1 LKATA
6 GAYSVR
12 PDHLKEKK
20 KRGLI
25 RHYQPRP
32 NLVSDLVSKPAI
44 LPVFSDSVDFLTFCR
59 QQLTLFVVPWHGRGR
74 RFDPDQVHQFL
85 LKSKVSRNGAL
96 PAPCA
101 TRGKDDPRLSLQ
113 GRKSLHHCGTSFS

>member
-74 RFDPDQVHQFL
+74 RFDPDQVHQFSSTYRYL
-85 LKSKVSRNGAL
+85 QFVSPL
-96 PAPCA
+96 PDQILELAVQPDSWGDQR
-101 TRGKDDPRLSLQ
+101 TS
-113 GRKSLHHCGTSFS
+113 GR